1 MSLHQRASEL
11 QQLVNNPLFTPEM
24 STTLLLLELADMNK
38 LWDPEPKRV
47 VRADL
52 ALFVDDQT
60 TLDALLFP
68 SQTFGKTCAV
78 GYVPR
83 ISCVHYLGKYL
94 LTFPFVEARVIGP
107 EQEIED
113 SLLELE
119 LSEEDVLLPLHTPL
133 RRPLH
138 IPLVDI
144 RFFEYAA

>member
-1 MSLHQRASEL
+1 MSLQQRASEL
-11 QQLVNNPLFTPEM
+11 QSLVNNPLFTPEM
-24 STTLLLLELADMNK
+24 STTLLQLELADMNK

-47 VRADL
+47 VRANQ

-60 TLDALLFP
+60 TLDALLYP
-68 SQTFGKTCAV
+68 SQTFGETCAI

-83 ISCVHYLGKYL
+83 ISCIHYLGKYL
-94 LTFPFVEARVIGP
+94 LTFPFVQAKVIGP
-107 EQEIED
+107 EQELED
-113 SLLELE
+113 SLLDLE
-119 LSEEDVLLPLHTPL
+119 LADEDVLLPLHTPL